1 MNVPSSSNKQLQK
14 EEPPDPFKSK
24 KRHEE
29 HKRRI
34 SDSKVQ
40 HNMNV
45 ERNVNY
51 FQRFK
56 TKPENKDFYSD
67 IKNKTLYENVKEML
81 EMLNSDYTMPQYVN
95 LIGKYALKNTVW
107 KNFVKYSKV
116 KEFSL
121 TDREYV
127 EFDILLPNGF
137 LITVN
142 ISTRAT
148 LEQLKKEAFY
158 QANKHV
164 FNKNLLPIQNYLFAM
179 IASNGCKENIYD
191 ESCQLYV
198 YKLKSPI
205 LVLHQP
211 SENVVEKKLEQDI
224 GVAIGFTID
233 ELDHKIPYEAKL
245 FRASLFEFCVL
256 TIGERCCSGNG
267 HYAFFED
274 NILELEYKLPPK
286 CYVRLE
292 ENKMIT
298 RVYYRTYS
306 DEKNELDTKC
316 TCVEVCNVISKDKK
330 TGVISIMTIPQLIEF
345 TLNQL
350 KTMDIEIMEDPKDFV
365 LQIVGKKIYL
375 TKENIPLTSFEYIRT
390 SFDNSTIPLLI
401 MRRKSLIY
409 EKLPPYV
416 NMHVPYYVRA
426 SRKQKEITHMHL
438 HEDHGQTQYLWELEN
453 DFKFELDT
461 AGNVS
466 VYDSD
471 QKIFVRAAL
480 TVGRHILAQ
489 KDSSHKS
496 INDPRWRGYKMDLGY
511 YMKDIPPAAQL
522 SFALV
527 STVPKKNGKNE
538 NEVLGWCNL
547 RLFDYKHRLIQG
559 RKTLY
564 LHKPGRQSDDSF
576 INPSGPEGMNM
587 QRGSHPRIVVYF
599 KDYSAK
605 SQRIH
610 IKYPELK
617 KIKEYVSIIKNNP
630 RISDD
635 DRAIDPD
642 SVKPE
647 EGRKLKKYLKYLDGT
662 LLTEDD
668 QLLLWKYREYICKH
682 LPNLL
687 VVMSDCRTIWKSREH
702 VAQFYELL
710 TRWGNISV
718 EAAIELLDNRQR
730 DCVVRKF
737 AVDIL
742 DKWLDDERFK
752 LFMMH
757 LIQGIKYEPYYDN
770 PLAVML
776 IRRALLNYQIAH
788 RLFWLL
794 RAELEQEIGASES
807 VNGKA
812 CRLTGENNI
821 EGKYTLPVVRCTIM
835 LECLLRANVRHIGP
849 VIKQVRMVNELFKIS
864 NEIKSNTTKESNT
877 KLLKKKLKKVAHDME
892 YVESPLNPI
901 ILLGELCI
909 EECRVLSSAKQP
921 IKLVWSNC
929 EPLARLSKKTH
940 QIIFK
945 NGDDLRQDML
955 TLQVMKI
962 MDAFWKS
969 MGYDFCM
976 SIYEVLPMG
985 YNIGLINVVQKC
997 VTLFEIQTNERKRSV
1012 SLSMETA
1019 CINKWLR
1026 KYNDETRLY
1035 LEAVDRFT
1043 ASLVGYCVATYI
1055 LGIKDR
1061 HQDNIMVRKDGRMF
1075 HIDFGHILGH
1085 TKTKL
1090 GINRDRTPF
1099 ILTDHFLYVITKGRS
1114 QFKNNHDIMK
1124 FRENC
1129 KEAFLILYDHSR
1141 LFISLFRMM
1150 LSMGLPECST
1160 QEDLNYLKLSL
1171 MTGVDKDVA
1180 AMQFDNIFKEV
1191 TKSDLSTK
1199 TNWFFHSVKHM

>member
-1 MNVPSSSNKQLQK
+1 MNIPTSTNKHVHIQ
-14 EEPPDPFKSK
+14 EPPDPFKSK

-29 HKRRI
+29 HKRKANDAKYP
-34 SDSKVQ
+34 SHK
-40 HNMNV
+40 NV

-51 FQRFK
+51 YQRF
-56 TKPENKDFYSD
+56 NKKSETRDFYND
-67 IKNKTLYENVKEML
+67 IKNKTLYDNVKEML
-81 EMLNSDYTMPQYVN
+81 EMLNSDYKMSDYVN
-95 LIGKYALKNTVW
+95 LIGKYALKNNVW
-107 KNFVKYSKV
+107 KNFVKYSKI

-127 EFDILLPNGF
+127 EFDILLPDGF
-137 LITVN
+137 LITIN
-142 ISTRAT
+142 ISARAT
-148 LEQLKKEAFY
+148 LEQLKKEVFY
-158 QANKHV
+158 QANKFI

-179 IASNGCKENIYD
+179 IAANGSKENIYD
-191 ESCQLYV
+191 ESCQLFV
-198 YKLKSPI
+198 YKLKSPL

-224 GVAIGFTID
+224 GVAIGFPID
-233 ELDHKIPYEAKL
+233 ELDQKISYEAKL
-245 FRASLFEFCVL
+245 FRVSLFEFCVQ
-256 TIGERCCSGNG
+256 TISERCCSGNG

-274 NILELEYKLPPK
+274 NILELEYKLTPK
-286 CYVRLE
+286 IQ
-292 ENKMIT
+292 NKLDEKNMLT
-298 RVYYRTYS
+298 RVYYRSYE

-316 TCVEVCNVISKDKK
+316 TCIDIYNVISKDKE
-330 TGVISIMTIPQLIEF
+330 TGVVSIMTIQNLIEYS
-345 TLNQL
+345 LNQL
-350 KTMDIEIMEDPKDFV
+350 KNMGINIKEEEKDFV

-375 TKENIPLTSFEYIRT
+375 TKENIPLTSFEYIRS
-390 SFDNSTIPLLI
+390 SFDNDNIPLLI
-401 MRRKSLIY
+401 MCRKNLIY
-409 EKLPPYV
+409 NNLPPYV
-416 NMHVPYYVRA
+416 NMHVPYYVRGN
-426 SRKQKEITHMHL
+426 RKQKEITHLHL
-438 HEDHGQTQYLWELEN
+438 HEDHGDIQYLWEFED

-466 VYDSD
+466 VYDSE
-471 QKIFVRAAL
+471 QKIFVRVAL

-489 KDSSHKS
+489 KDSTHKS
-496 INDPRWRGYKMDLGY
+496 INDPRWRGYKMNLGY

-527 STVPKKNGKNE
+527 STVKKKNGKSE

-564 LHKPGRQSDDSF
+564 LHNPGPQVEDNY
-576 INPSGPEGMNM
+576 INPSGPESMNI
-587 QRGSHPRIVVYF
+587 QKGSHSRIVVYF
-599 KDYSAK
+599 KDYSVK
-605 SQRIH
+605 NRKIH
-610 IKYPELK
+610 IKYPEMS
-617 KIKEYVSIIKNNP
+617 KIKQYASIIKNNP
-630 RISDD
+630 RISDED
-635 DRAIDPD
+635 KAIDPNF
-642 SVKPE
+642 VKSE
-647 EGRKLKKYLKYLDGT
+647 DVKKLKKYLKYLDGT
-662 LLTEDD
+662 QLSEDD
-668 QLLLWKYREYICKH
+668 QYYLWKHREYICTH

-687 VVMSDCRTIWKSREH
+687 VVISDCKRIWKSREH

-730 DCVVRKF
+730 DCEVRKF

-788 RLFWLL
+788 HLFWLL
-794 RAELEQEIGASES
+794 RGELEQEIGSSES
-807 VNGKA
+807 VNGKE
-812 CRLTGENNI
+812 CRLTGDNNI
-821 EGKYTLPVVRCTIM
+821 EGKLTLPVVRCTIM

-864 NEIKSNTTKESNT
+864 NEIKNNTSKENNT
-877 KLLKKKLKKVAHDME
+877 KLLQRKLKKVIHEME

-901 ILLGELCI
+901 ILLGELCV

-921 IKLVWSNC
+921 LKLVWSNC

-997 VTLFEIQTNERKRSV
+997 VTLFEIQTNEKKRSMP
-1012 SLSMETA
+1012 LSMETA

-1026 KYNDETRLY
+1026 KYNDETKLY
-1035 LEAVDRFT
+1035 LEAVDKFT
-1043 ASLVGYCVATYI
+1043 ASLTGYCVATYI

-1099 ILTDHFLYVITKGRS
+1099 ILTNHFLFVITKGRC
-1114 QFKNNHDIMK
+1114 QFKNDHDIIK

-1129 KEAFLILYDHSR
+1129 RKAFLILHDHSR

-1171 MTGVDKDVA
+1171 MAGFDKDIA
-1180 AMQFDNIFKEV
+1180 AIQFDNIFDEV
-1191 TKSDLSTK
+1191 IKSDLSTK